1 MVLKAAQLLQVEGVG
16 PVTTGILS
24 LIKILDDYGA
34 WEWNLRV
41 VGLVTVLV
49 LWCVRATLQKK
60 RGIDWYAC
68 VHAMVTGL
76 GSMACVYLDLFAAE
90 TLTGTSEPLRSC
102 QCEGPLT
109 SLHRILPAITMAY
122 SMFDLFDGFTI
133 SIDFALHGLSTFSV
147 MAFFCEHNA
156 PHIIT
161 PMLLMEVST
170 IPLTVVRADFV
181 SANVTAMIQASFA
194 LLFFIFRVVFVPFV
208 WVKLMMTMNE
218 QRSLPVYQ
226 DCFPPYF
233 MPFAFGF
240 GVVFHCLNAFW
251 FIKIVKKIRRK
262 MMGIEGVQANNEL
275 KEREYK
281 NGHKKKN

>member
-24 LIKILDDYGA
+24 FISILDQYGA

-41 VGLVTVLV
+41 VGLVTVLL
-49 LWCVRATLQKK
+49 LWCVRAALQKK
-60 RGIDWYAC
+60 RGIDWYAF
-68 VHAMVTGL
+68 VHALVSGL

-90 TLTGTSEPLRSC
+90 TLTGTAEPLRSC

-109 SLHRILPAITMAY
+109 SLHRILPAITMGY

-156 PHIIT
+156 PHIIA

-170 IPLTVVRADFV
+170 IPLTLVRADFV
-181 SANVTAMIQASFA
+181 SASVTAMIQASFA
-194 LLFFIFRVVFVPFV
+194 LLFFIFRVIFVPFV
-208 WVKLMMTMNE
+208 WFKLMMTMNE

-240 GVVFHCLNAFW
+240 GMVFHSLNAFW

-262 MMGIEGVQANNEL
+262 ILGIEGVQANNKL
-275 KEREYK
+275 DEREHK
-281 NGHKKKN
+281 NGDKKKN